1 MIIFITMEAIF
12 FILCPKY
19 SVPTNIYVLFVTK
32 FFICVIQIGDILQT
46 KLGQLSPQFFSYQGR
61 EENALKKLHTA
72 TPKNI
77 YSWSQL
83 GTCNIKRK
91 SKIMAKGEL

>member
-19 SVPTNIYVLFVTK
+19 IVPTNIYVLFVTK

-61 EENALKKLHTA
+61 EENAFKKLHTV

-77 YSWSQL
+77 YLWSQL
-83 GTCNIKRK
+83 RTCNIKRK